1 MSTIDKIC
9 VLIKSQGK
17 KQIDLTNYLGVS
29 KNVFTD
35 WKAGRNNS
43 YQKYLPQIAEFF
55 NISVDDLLD
64 RDEKSD
70 NEKLAFALYGTS
82 DIDEEVLDD
91 VRKYALI
98 ARKMREE
105 NKKEG

>member
-1 MSTIDKIC
+1 M
-9 VLIKSQGK
+9 QGK
-17 KQIDLTNYLGVS
+17 KQVDLTNYLGLT

-43 YQKYLPQIAEFF
+43 FQKYLPQIAEFLGV
-55 NISVDDLLD
+55 SVDDLLD
-64 RDEKSD
+64 KGEKSA

-91 VRKYALI
+91 VRKYAEI
-98 ARKMREE
+98 ARRIREE
-105 NKKEG
+105 KKEGH

>member
-9 VLIKSQGK
+9 TLIKNQGK

-43 YQKYLPQIAEFF
+43 YQRYLPQIAEFF
-55 NISVDDLLD
+55 NMSIDELLGK
-64 RDEKSD
+64 EEQTD
-70 NEKLAFALYGTS
+70 NEKLSFALFGTS
-82 DIDEEVLDD
+82 DVDDEIIED
-91 VRKYALI
+91 VRKYAEI
-98 ARKMREE
+98 ARRMREE
-105 NKKEG
+105 KKKEG